1 MICKLKYHIPYV
13 THLQAK
19 EIKATCNP
27 QCETQKRK
35 RKKEKNITKQNRQ
48 KRRQDTFVANFKFY

>member
-19 EIKATCNP
+19 EIKKQPAILNVKP
-27 QCETQKRK
+27 KKEKEKKK
-35 RKKEKNITKQNRQ
+35 RKKT
-48 KRRQDTFVANFKFY
+48 